1 MAIRVLLCDD
11 HAVLRAGLKAL
22 LAEERGIDVVGEASD
37 GIMAVAEAVA
47 LRPDV
52 ALLDITMPELDGL
65 NATRRIRRQAPAVKV
80 LVLTMHDDP
89 EYLFQA
95 LEAGAHGYVL
105 KRAAETDLIAAIRSV
120 HVDEAFLAP
129 RAAQALIA
137 DYLKRRE
144 RGELPIP
151 AEHLTARE
159 EDVLRLLA
167 RGFTNN
173 EVANDLVISVKTVE
187 THRAHILGKLGLRK
201 RAELVRYAQTH
212 GLLAGDVMGLD

>member
-22 LAEERGIDVVGEASD
+22 LADERGIDVVGEASD
-37 GIMAVAEAVA
+37 GIQAVSEAVA

-80 LVLTMHDDP
+80 LILTMHDDP
-89 EYLFQA
+89 EYLYQA

-129 RAAQALIA
+129 RAAQTLIV

-144 RGELPIP
+144 QGDLPVP
-151 AEHLTARE
+151 AERLTARE

-173 EVANDLVISVKTVE
+173 DVADDLVISVKTVE
-187 THRAHILGKLGLRK
+187 THRAHILSKLGLRK

-212 GLLAGDVMGLD
+212 GLLAIDAMGLD